1 MKNKDLAQAAATL
14 GSFAG
19 TSLSDTLSGIE
30 FAVKGIDATK
40 CNSLLAKHGAS
51 HEVLAAAG
59 LIKQLAGQINVAVHA
74 LGVLLCLPHILKAGE
89 VVQYV
94 SLGAGNTGREF
105 DLETNQRVAEFKFIH
120 WQGGA
125 EVIRQNALFK
135 DFYNLAESDSKKT
148 KYVYVLGVDFPLK
161 FLNGNRSMSSVL
173 SRHVRLSNAFK
184 AKYPKCEVVRDYFAL
199 RNSEV
204 KIEDV
209 SSYLPGLIQEQLADS
224 EDSSV

>member
-1 MKNKDLAQAAATL
+1 M
-14 GSFAG
+14 
-19 TSLSDTLSGIE
+19 
-30 FAVKGIDATK
+30 
-40 CNSLLAKHGAS
+40 
-51 HEVLAAAG
+51 
-59 LIKQLAGQINVAVHA
+59 
-74 LGVLLCLPHILKAGE
+74 
-89 VVQYV
+89 VQYV

-135 DFYNLAESDSKKT
+135 DFYNLAESASKKD

-173 SRHVRLSNAFK
+173 SRHVRLANAFK

-199 RNSEV
+199 RKSDV

-209 SSYLPGLIQEQLADS
+209 SSYLPGLIQEQLADI